1 MIDSFKRVLQPGQL
15 VLNDVP
21 PSLHSEHRSSMSP
34 VVQQLENMAVS
45 HQPHRTA
52 STSTSQSFPPPPPQP
67 TNGTPTSPPAT
78 QQTFAPV
85 AYNPAAPAAPE
96 QRVHREKTPP
106 PPDADS
112 GTGLN
117 GAAQHEQPGYHGGSG
132 PQQGG
137 FGPQST
143 PYMPGPPGAHPQP
156 GIHRTSTMGSL
167 GSIPPPPQSASPYQQ
182 SFAGPPQ
189 VPTPQQD
196 PNAHLYAQQ
205 PGTPGIQR
213 QSTYP
218 YQSGQPATSGA
229 PTPTQYANYPSA
241 VPNAQGPTSPA
252 PGHQQ
257 TYAPL
262 QSPGFAPQQTSSP
275 YGAQQPAAQQ
285 PNQGYGQY
293 NPSSTTHA
301 MHSQFYTPEGSSTP
315 AIPGQG
321 SQGGNG
327 KVDPGRLDATVGR
340 LEKRVGGFLKRL
352 DKKL

>member
-1 MIDSFKRVLQPGQL
+1 
-15 VLNDVP
+15 
-21 PSLHSEHRSSMSP
+21 MSP
-34 VVQQLENMAVS
+34 VVQQLENAAIS

-52 STSTSQSFPPPPPQP
+52 STSTSQSFPPPPPNP
-67 TNGTPTSPPAT
+67 AHTNGTPGPTSPAAT

-96 QRVHREKTPP
+96 QRMHREKTPP

-117 GAAQHEQPGYHGGSG
+117 GAAQHEQPGYYGG
-132 PQQGG
+132 PPQGG

-167 GSIPPPPQSASPYQQ
+167 GSMPPPPQSASPYQQ

-189 VPTPQQD
+189 AATPQQD

-205 PGTPGIQR
+205 PGTPGLQR

-218 YQSGQPATSGA
+218 YQPGQQAAPSA

-241 VPNAQGPTSPA
+241 VPNAQGPASP
-252 PGHQQ
+252 PPQQ
-257 TYAPL
+257 QSYAPL
-262 QSPGFAPQQTSSP
+262 QSPGFAPQHTSSP
-275 YGAQQPAAQQ
+275 AYGQQPTNPVAGQ
-285 PNQGYGQY
+285 NQVYSQY
-293 NPSSTTHA
+293 NPASTTHA
-301 MHSQFYTPEGSSTP
+301 MHSQFYTPEGSSSP
-315 AIPGQG
+315 AVPGAG

-340 LEKRVGGFLKRL
+340 VEKRIGGFLKRL